1 MRMHYFDR
9 SLVALPRLIIA
20 VAFVLSISLTA
31 PVSAGPFEDANAA
44 YIRGDYAAAWAK
56 AKETT
61 WWDLR
66 ALARVFGNTLYGEL
80 ANERLA
86 QIRPDASQSVIGPLR
101 QTGKRTSLWHAKADS
116 TCSYAVSFDSDHNE
130 RGVRLWSLPNGQP
143 IATISLPFAISGVA
157 VSQEYLAI
165 QGPHS
170 IRLYDVKAGSF
181 LSSIE
186 DVSKVAVSFSE
197 NGKELWL
204 APGVFISSE
213 LNLTAK
219 FGRLFNLV
227 TGAEYPS
234 QTSVS
239 FVNLQASTGSDCVV
253 NKQEIFANLH

>member
-1 MRMHYFDR
+1 MHYFDR

-20 VAFVLSISLTA
+20 VAFVFSLSSAA

-44 YIRGDYAAAWAK
+44 YVRDDYAIALAK

-66 ALARVFGNTLYGEL
+66 TLVRVFGNTLYGEL

-86 QIRPDASQSVIGPLR
+86 QIRPDASQSVIGPLG

-116 TCSYAVSFDSDHNE
+116 TCSYAVSFDADHNE
-130 RGVRLWSLPNGQP
+130 RGVRLWSLPNGQA
-143 IATISLPFAISGVA
+143 IATISLPFALSDIA
-157 VSQEYLAI
+157 VSQEFVAI
-165 QGPHS
+165 QGAQS
-170 IRLYDVKAGSF
+170 IRIYDVKTGVF

-186 DVSKVAVSFSE
+186 DSKIGVFFSE
-197 NGKELWL
+197 NGRELFV
-204 APGVFISSE
+204 APSVFVSSE
-213 LNLTAK
+213 LRLTGK

-227 TGAEYPS
+227 TGAEYPA

-239 FVNLQASTGSDCVV
+239 LLQNRTEPSCVV
-253 NKQEIFANLH
+253 GKQQIFANLH